1 MKVWAH
7 ILAAVE
13 AHGRCALVS
22 VVKTEGS
29 APRDAGAR
37 MVVTPEG
44 FHGTIGGGTLEWRAI
59 ALAQAQF
66 VSGAAVKL
74 SGHALGPELGQ
85 CCGGRVQLAI
95 ESFDSSSLSTIR
107 ELASRE
113 AEGPFS
119 VRERIQGI
127 DVIETFGVKPRR
139 LYLYG
144 AGHVGRALVL
154 ALAPLPFE
162 VIWID
167 PRPAAFPRAVPG
179 NVTLVEAL
187 HPVSELKSAP
197 AGSFVLIMSHS
208 HALDLAVTDAAL
220 RNPEI
225 AHVGLIGSA
234 TKRARFEKRLRE
246 AGAAEDRIA
255 SLICPIG
262 VLGIDSKEPAV
273 IAAATAAQLLV
284 LDEKLK
290 ADIDQTPHHRDS
302 GDLEQGA
309 RA

>member
-1 MKVWAH
+1 MKIWAQ
-7 ILAAVE
+7 ILAAVG

-37 MVVTPEG
+37 MLVTPAG
-44 FHGTIGGGTLEWRAI
+44 YSGTIGGGTLEWRAI

-66 VSGAAVKL
+66 VAGAAVKL
-74 SGHALGPELGQ
+74 SNHALGPELGQ

-95 ESFDSSSLSTIR
+95 ESFDRDALSTVR
-107 ELASRE
+107 EMAMRE

-119 VRERIQGI
+119 IKGRIQAL
-127 DVIETFGVKPRR
+127 DVVETFGVKPRR
-139 LYLYG
+139 LYLFG

-154 ALAPLPFE
+154 ALAPLAFE

-187 HPVSELKSAP
+187 HPVSELRTAP
-197 AGSFVLIMSHS
+197 AGSFVFIMSHS
-208 HALDLAVTDAAL
+208 HALDLAITDAAL
-220 RNPEI
+220 RNHEI
-225 AHVGLIGSA
+225 AHVGLIGSS
-234 TKRARFEKRLRE
+234 TKRVRFERRLRE
-246 AGAAEDRIA
+246 AGVAEDRIA

-262 VLGIDSKEPAV
+262 VPGIKSKEPAV
-273 IAAATAAQLLV
+273 IAAATAAQLLL
-284 LDEKLK
+284 LDENLK
-290 ADIDQTPHHRDS
+290 ADIDQTPQRRDF
-302 GDLEQGA
+302 GDLELGA

>member
-7 ILAAVE
+7 ILAAIE

-37 MVVTPEG
+37 MIVTPEG
-44 FHGTIGGGTLEWRAI
+44 YYGTIGGGTLEWRAI

-74 SGHALGPELGQ
+74 SNHALGPELGQ

-95 ESFDSSSLSTIR
+95 ESFDRSGIATIR
-107 ELASRE
+107 ELAQRE

-119 VRERIQGI
+119 IRGRIQGI
-127 DVIETFGVKPRR
+127 DVIETFGERQRR
-139 LYLYG
+139 FYLYG

-162 VIWID
+162 IIWID

-179 NVTLVEAL
+179 NVTLIEAL
-187 HPVSELKSAP
+187 HPVSELKNASD
-197 AGSFVLIMSHS
+197 GSFVFVVSHS
-208 HALDLAVTDAAL
+208 HALDLAITDAAL
-220 RNPEI
+220 RNPQV

-234 TKRARFEKRLRE
+234 TKRSRFEKRLRE
-246 AGAAEDRIA
+246 AGVAEDRIA

-262 VLGIDSKEPAV
+262 LPGIHSKEPAV

-284 LDEKLK
+284 LDEKLN
-290 ADIDQTPHHRDS
+290 ADIDRTQHHRDS

>member
-1 MKVWAH
+1 MKVWAQV
-7 ILAAVE
+7 LAAVE

-22 VVKTEGS
+22 VAKTEGS

-66 VSGAAVKL
+66 VSGAAVRF
-74 SGHALGPELGQ
+74 SSHALGPELGQ

-95 ESFDSSSLSTIR
+95 ESFDRSTLSTIR
-107 ELASRE
+107 GLAERE

-119 VRERIQGI
+119 IKGRVQGL
-127 DVIETFGVKPRR
+127 DVIESFGERTRR

-144 AGHVGRALVL
+144 AGHVGRALML

-162 VIWID
+162 VIWVD
-167 PRPAAFPRAVPG
+167 PRPAAFPRTVPG
-179 NVTLVEAL
+179 NVTPVEAL

-197 AGSFVLIMSHS
+197 AGSFVFIMSHS
-208 HALDLAVTDAAL
+208 HALDLAIADAAL
-220 RNPEI
+220 RNLAI

-246 AGAAEDRIA
+246 AGVPEDRIA
-255 SLICPIG
+255 GLICPIG
-262 VLGIDSKEPAV
+262 LPGIHSKEPAV
-273 IAAATAAQLLV
+273 IAAATAAQLLL

-290 ADIDQTPHHRDS
+290 ADIDRTPYHREPDK
-302 GDLEQGA
+302 LEQGA